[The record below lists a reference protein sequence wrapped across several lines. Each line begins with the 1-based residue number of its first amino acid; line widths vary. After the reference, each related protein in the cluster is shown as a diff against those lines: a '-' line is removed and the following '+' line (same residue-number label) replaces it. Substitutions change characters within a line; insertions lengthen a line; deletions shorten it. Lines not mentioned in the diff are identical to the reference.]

1 MEEGRLKKTVNFI
14 FEMNQLKREYHRGF
28 MLAGVREPD
37 TIAEHSLRAAQIGY
51 ILACMENERAGEEI
65 VDAEKVTCMMVI
77 HDNHEAR
84 VGDQHKVGARY
95 KDIKPAEEAAFRE
108 QIEGLGKSL
117 EARWREYMVIYKR
130 RDTLEGVVAEDA
142 DWLETAFQAKEYLD
156 LGYKSAIDWIVN
168 VEEAVETESAKEIIA
183 VMKETPFTAWW
194 GGLKKMTYKKLE
206 EE

>member
-1 MEEGRLKKTVNFI
+1 MEEGQLEKTVNLI

-28 MLAGVREPD
+28 TLAGVREPD

-51 ILACMENERAGEEI
+51 ILACMENERAGEEA
-65 VDAEKVTCMMVI
+65 VDAEKVASMLII

-95 KDIKPAEEAAFRE
+95 MDIKEAERMAFEE
-108 QIEGLGKSL
+108 QISGLGKAI
-117 EARWREYMVIYKR
+117 EEKWKEYREEYESRATK
-130 RDTLEGVVAEDA
+130 EGVVAKDA

-156 LGYKSAIDWIVN
+156 LGYESAIDWIAN
-168 VEEAVETESAKEIIA
+168 VEKAVETQSAKEIMA

-194 GGLKKMTYKKLE
+194 DGLKKMTYKKLG
-206 EE
+206 